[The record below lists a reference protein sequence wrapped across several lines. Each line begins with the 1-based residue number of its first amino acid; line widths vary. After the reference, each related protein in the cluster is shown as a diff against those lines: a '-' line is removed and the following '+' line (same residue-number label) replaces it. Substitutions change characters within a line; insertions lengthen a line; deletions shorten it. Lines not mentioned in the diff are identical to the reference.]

1 MSQKSSDLLERFRS
15 GDSEAFSTLVED
27 LAPRLKGFFL
37 RQGAQPSTAEDLT
50 QHVFLR
56 VFQSIDRYQP
66 SGRLD
71 GYFLRIAR
79 NLWIDSRRKK
89 RPISAGENLPQEAD
103 DRPSPVALADVAGRR
118 EVLRAAMET
127 LEEGTR
133 ELLDLA
139 ILQDLPYKEVSTILE
154 IPVGTVKSRVF
165 YALRKLRRLLEG
177 IDPSTEADL

>member
-1 MSQKSSDLLERFRS
+1 MSQGSSDLLQRFRD
-15 GDSEAFSTLVED
+15 GEVEAFSRLVED
-27 LAPRLKGFFL
+27 LGPRLKGFFL
-37 RQGAQPSTAEDLT
+37 RQGAQGSTAEDLT

-71 GYFLRIAR
+71 AYFLRIAR

-89 RPISAGENLPQEAD
+89 RAYSAGENLPQEAD
-103 DRPSPVALADVAGRR
+103 QGPSPSDLADVEGRKDA
-118 EVLRAAMET
+118 LRNAMAS
-127 LEEGTR
+127 LDDSTR

-139 ILQDLPYKEVSTILE
+139 VLQDLPYREVSAILD

-165 YALRKLRRLLEG
+165 YSLGRLRGLLG
-177 IDPSTEADL
+177 CIDPAKEGES